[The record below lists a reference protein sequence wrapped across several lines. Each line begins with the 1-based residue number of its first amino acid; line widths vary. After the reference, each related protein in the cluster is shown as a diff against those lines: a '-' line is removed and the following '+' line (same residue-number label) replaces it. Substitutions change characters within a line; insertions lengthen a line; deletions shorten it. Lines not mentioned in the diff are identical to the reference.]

1 MINRKGLEMAV
12 STLIIITIAVILLV
26 AVTYTLTGGF
36 KRLSGTTKPL
46 LDTAEGVAVRESCNL
61 ACTSN
66 DAYTFCCKKSTIDKE
81 SNILCS
87 DPRLTVKCDA
97 IQCADIKCSQ

>member
-1 MINRKGLEMAV
+1 MEKRGMEMAV

-36 KRLSGTTKPL
+36 KRLSGASKPL

-61 ACTSN
+61 ACTAN
-66 DAYTFCCKKSTIDKE
+66 DAYTFCCKKYTIDKE
-81 SNILCS
+81 NDVKCS
-87 DPRLTVKCDA
+87 DSRLTVTCEAVKCDTVR
-97 IQCADIKCSQ
+97 CAP